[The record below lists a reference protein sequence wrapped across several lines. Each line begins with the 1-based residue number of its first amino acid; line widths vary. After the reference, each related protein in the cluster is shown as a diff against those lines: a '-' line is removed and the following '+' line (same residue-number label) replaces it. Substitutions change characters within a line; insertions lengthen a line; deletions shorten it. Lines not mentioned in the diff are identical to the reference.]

1 MNLIPL
7 SRLAGACKDQLAI
20 VTREWPNGIP
30 VTQASMDRAV
40 ALKLDIDWAAKT
52 LLTATALVEYERV
65 MAPAMVEYK
74 RVMAPAMVEYE
85 RVTDTAMVEYE
96 RVRATALA
104 EYERVK
110 ATARAKYERVTDTYQ
125 RAKVTILLQLL
136 LTTPSAVR

>member
-65 MAPAMVEYK
+65 KAPAL
-74 RVMAPAMVEYE
+74 AEYE
-85 RVTDTAMVEYE
+85 RVKATARAEYE

-104 EYERVK
+104 EYERVR
-110 ATARAKYERVTDTYQ
+110 ATAMVEYERVMATALAEYE
-125 RAKVTILLQLL
+125 RVKATILLQLL

>member
-65 MAPAMVEYK
+65 KAPAL
-74 RVMAPAMVEYE
+74 AEYE
-85 RVTDTAMVEYE
+85 RVKATAMVEYE
-96 RVRATALA
+96 RVMATALAEYERVMATAMVEYERVMATALA

-110 ATARAKYERVTDTYQ
+110 A
-125 RAKVTILLQLL
+125 TILLQLL

>member
-30 VTQASMDRAV
+30 VTQASLDRAV

-65 MAPAMVEYK
+65 KAPAW
-74 RVMAPAMVEYE
+74 
-85 RVTDTAMVEYE
+85 
-96 RVRATALA
+96 
-104 EYERVK
+104 
-110 ATARAKYERVTDTYQ
+110 AKYERVTDTYQ

>member
-30 VTQASMDRAV
+30 VTQASLDRAV

-65 MAPAMVEYK
+65 KAP
-74 RVMAPAMVEYE
+74 
-85 RVTDTAMVEYE
+85 
-96 RVRATALA
+96 ALA

-110 ATARAKYERVTDTYQ
+110 A
-125 RAKVTILLQLL
+125 TILLQLL

>member
-65 MAPAMVEYK
+65 KAPAL
-74 RVMAPAMVEYE
+74 AEYE
-85 RVTDTAMVEYE
+85 RVKATAMVEYE
-96 RVRATALA
+96 RVMATALA

-110 ATARAKYERVTDTYQ
+110 ATALAEYERVTDTYQ